1 MVFQQITIMPMPQA
15 PRKNADS
22 PKLGLSATEIVSK
35 SGAHH
40 ARKTLAHLAAKG
52 SGSDIC
58 VGHKIRHEAAIRALE
73 QAD

>member
-22 PKLGLSATEIVSK
+22 PKLGLTEIVSK

-40 ARKTLAHLAAKG
+40 ARKTLAHLATKG